1 MLFNIF
7 FNKFF
12 KKDFAKRKNIST
24 FAENSDDEPTALAT
38 DFGKPIVLSGK
49 SAEDFERRMHEVEK
63 EAEYRRLHPKEK
75 TLEEL
80 KKNLSYEEIMLG
92 IYLKNVDLRRKK
104 IENIK
109 KQIEEKSHN
118 TDGEV

>member
-1 MLFNIF
+1 ML

-12 KKDFAKRKNIST
+12 KKFLKKSFAKRKNIST
-24 FAENSDDEPTALAT
+24 FAENSDNEPTALAT

-49 SAEDFERRMHEVEK
+49 SAEDFERRMHEAEK

-75 TLEEL
+75 TLVEL
-80 KKNLSYEEIMLG
+80 KNNLSYEEIMLG
-92 IYLKNVDLRRKK
+92 IYLKNIDLRRKR

-109 KQIEEKSHN
+109 KQIEEKLNN
-118 TDGEV
+118 TDGKI

>member
-7 FNKFF
+7 FKKFF
-12 KKDFAKRKNIST
+12 KKNFAKRKNIST
-24 FAENSDDEPTALAT
+24 FAENSDNEPTALAT
-38 DFGKPIVLSGK
+38 DVGKPIVLSGK
-49 SAEDFERRMHEVEK
+49 SAEEFERRMHEAEK
-63 EAEYRRLHPKEK
+63 KAEYRRLHPKEK

-80 KKNLSYEEIMLG
+80 KKILSYEEIMLG
-92 IYLKNVDLRRKK
+92 IHLKNVYSRRKK

-118 TDGEV
+118 TDGKI

>member
-49 SAEDFERRMHEVEK
+49 SAEDLERRMHEVEK

>member
-1 MLFNIF
+1 MLFNNF

-12 KKDFAKRKNIST
+12 KKDFAKQKNIST
-24 FAENSDDEPTALAT
+24 FAENSDNEPTALAT
-38 DFGKPIVLSGK
+38 DVGKPIVLSGK

-80 KKNLSYEEIMLG
+80 KNNLSYEEIMLR
-92 IYLKNVDLRRKK
+92 INLRNIDLIRKR

-109 KQIEEKSHN
+109 KQIKEKLNN
-118 TDGEV
+118 TDGKI

>member
-1 MLFNIF
+1 MLFNNF

-12 KKDFAKRKNIST
+12 KKDFAKQKNIST

-118 TDGEV
+118 TDGKI

>member
-1 MLFNIF
+1 ML

-12 KKDFAKRKNIST
+12 NRFFKKNFAKRKNIST
-24 FAENSDDEPTALAT
+24 FAENSDNEPTALAT
-38 DFGKPIVLSGK
+38 DFGKPIILSGK

-80 KKNLSYEEIMLG
+80 KKILSYEEIMLG
-92 IYLKNVDLRRKK
+92 IHLKNVYSRRKK

-118 TDGEV
+118 TDGKI

>member
-7 FNKFF
+7 FKSFF
-12 KKDFAKRKNIST
+12 KKNFAKRKNIST
-24 FAENSDDEPTALAT
+24 FAENSDNEPTALAT
-38 DFGKPIVLSGK
+38 DVGKPIVLSGK

-80 KKNLSYEEIMLG
+80 KNNLSYEEIMLG
-92 IYLKNVDLRRKK
+92 VHLRNIDLRRKR
-104 IENIK
+104 IEHIK

>member
-1 MLFNIF
+1 MLFNSF

-12 KKDFAKRKNIST
+12 KKDFAKQKNIST

-38 DFGKPIVLSGK
+38 DFGKPIILSGK
-49 SAEDFERRMHEVEK
+49 SAEDFERRMHEAEK
-63 EAEYRRLHPKEK
+63 KAEYRRLHPKEK

-92 IYLKNVDLRRKK
+92 IYLNNIDLRRKR
-104 IENIK
+104 IEHIK

>member
-7 FNKFF
+7 FKKFF
-12 KKDFAKRKNIST
+12 KKNFAKRKNIST
-24 FAENSDDEPTALAT
+24 FAENSDNEPTALAT
-38 DFGKPIVLSGK
+38 DFGKPIILSGK

-92 IYLKNVDLRRKK
+92 IYLKNIDLRRKR

-118 TDGEV
+118 TDGKI

>member
-7 FNKFF
+7 FKKFF
-12 KKDFAKRKNIST
+12 KKNFAKRKNIST
-24 FAENSDDEPTALAT
+24 FAENSDNEPTALAT
-38 DFGKPIVLSGK
+38 DFGKPIILSGK

-80 KKNLSYEEIMLG
+80 KKILSYEEIMLG
-92 IYLKNVDLRRKK
+92 IHLKNVYSRRKK

-118 TDGEV
+118 TDVKI

>member
-1 MLFNIF
+1 MLFNNF

-12 KKDFAKRKNIST
+12 KKDFAKQKNIST

-92 IYLKNVDLRRKK
+92 IYLNNIDLRRKR
-104 IENIK
+104 IEHIK

>member
-7 FNKFF
+7 FKKFF
-12 KKDFAKRKNIST
+12 KKNFAKRKNIST
-24 FAENSDDEPTALAT
+24 FAENSDNELTALAT
-38 DFGKPIVLSGK
+38 DFGKPIILSGK

-80 KKNLSYEEIMLG
+80 KKILSYEEIMLG
-92 IYLKNVDLRRKK
+92 IHLKNVYSRRKK

-118 TDGEV
+118 TDGKI

>member
-1 MLFNIF
+1 
-7 FNKFF
+7 
-12 KKDFAKRKNIST
+12 
-24 FAENSDDEPTALAT
+24 
-38 DFGKPIVLSGK
+38 
-49 SAEDFERRMHEVEK
+49 MHEVEK

-92 IYLKNVDLRRKK
+92 IHLKNIDLRRKK

-118 TDGEV
+118 TDGKI

>member
-7 FNKFF
+7 FKKFF
-12 KKDFAKRKNIST
+12 KKNFAKRKNIST
-24 FAENSDDEPTALAT
+24 FAENSDNEPTALAT
-38 DFGKPIVLSGK
+38 DFGKPIILSGK

-80 KKNLSYEEIMLG
+80 KKILSYEEIMLG
-92 IYLKNVDLRRKK
+92 MHLKNVYSRRKK

-109 KQIEEKSHN
+109 KQIEEKLNN
-118 TDGEV
+118 TDGKI

>member
-1 MLFNIF
+1 MLFNNF

-12 KKDFAKRKNIST
+12 KKDFAKQKNIST

-38 DFGKPIVLSGK
+38 DFGKPIILSGK

-92 IYLKNVDLRRKK
+92 IYLNNIDLRRKR
-104 IENIK
+104 IEHIK
-109 KQIEEKSHN
+109 KQIKEKSHN

>member
-1 MLFNIF
+1 MLFNNF

-12 KKDFAKRKNIST
+12 KKDFAKQKNIST
-24 FAENSDDEPTALAT
+24 FAENSDNEPTALAT
-38 DFGKPIVLSGK
+38 DVGKPIVLSGK

-92 IYLKNVDLRRKK
+92 IYLNNIDLRRKR
-104 IENIK
+104 IEHIK
-109 KQIEEKSHN
+109 KQIKEKLNN
-118 TDGEV
+118 TDGKI

>member
-1 MLFNIF
+1 MLFNNF

-12 KKDFAKRKNIST
+12 KKDFAKQKNIST

-38 DFGKPIVLSGK
+38 DFGKPIILSGK
-49 SAEDFERRMHEVEK
+49 SAEDFERRMHEAEK
-63 EAEYRRLHPKEK
+63 KAEYRRLHPKDK

-92 IYLKNVDLRRKK
+92 IHLKNIDLRRKR
-104 IENIK
+104 IEHIK

>member
-7 FNKFF
+7 FKKFF
-12 KKDFAKRKNIST
+12 KKNFAKRKNIST
-24 FAENSDDEPTALAT
+24 FAENSDNEPTALAT
-38 DFGKPIVLSGK
+38 DFGKPIILSGK

-80 KKNLSYEEIMLG
+80 KKILSYEEIMLG
-92 IYLKNVDLRRKK
+92 IHLKNVYSRRKK

-118 TDGEV
+118 TDGKI

>member
-12 KKDFAKRKNIST
+12 KKDFAKQKNIST

-38 DFGKPIVLSGK
+38 DFGKPIILSGK

-63 EAEYRRLHPKEK
+63 EAKYRRLHPKEK

-92 IYLKNVDLRRKK
+92 IYLKNIDLRRKR
-104 IENIK
+104 IEHIK

>member
-1 MLFNIF
+1 MLFNNF

-12 KKDFAKRKNIST
+12 KKDFAKQKNISI

-38 DFGKPIVLSGK
+38 DFGKPIILSGK

-92 IYLKNVDLRRKK
+92 IYLNNIDLRRKR
-104 IENIK
+104 IEHIK

>member
-1 MLFNIF
+1 MLFNNF
-7 FNKFF
+7 FNSFF
-12 KKDFAKRKNIST
+12 QKNFAKRKNIST
-24 FAENSDDEPTALAT
+24 FAENSDNEPTALAT
-38 DFGKPIVLSGK
+38 DVGKPIVLSGK

-80 KKNLSYEEIMLG
+80 KNNLSYEEIMLG
-92 IYLKNVDLRRKK
+92 VHLRNIDLRRKR

-109 KQIEEKSHN
+109 KQIKEKLNN
-118 TDGEV
+118 TDGKI

>member
-1 MLFNIF
+1 MLFNNF

-12 KKDFAKRKNIST
+12 KKDFAKQKNIST

-38 DFGKPIVLSGK
+38 DFGKPIILSGK
-49 SAEDFERRMHEVEK
+49 SAEDFERRMHEVDK
-63 EAEYRRLHPKEK
+63 KAEYRRLHPKKK

-80 KKNLSYEEIMLG
+80 KKNLSYEEMMLG
-92 IYLKNVDLRRKK
+92 IYLNNIDLRRKR
-104 IENIK
+104 IEHIK

>member
-1 MLFNIF
+1 MLFNNF

-12 KKDFAKRKNIST
+12 KKDFAKQKNIST

-38 DFGKPIVLSGK
+38 DFGKPIILSGK

-63 EAEYRRLHPKEK
+63 KAEYRRLHPKEK
-75 TLEEL
+75 TLEEV
-80 KKNLSYEEIMLG
+80 KNEHAYEEIMLRRNRRN
-92 IYLKNVDLRRKK
+92 IDLIRKR

-109 KQIEEKSHN
+109 KQIKEKLNN
-118 TDGEV
+118 TDGKI

>member
-1 MLFNIF
+1 MLFNNF

-12 KKDFAKRKNIST
+12 KKDFAKQKNIST

-38 DFGKPIVLSGK
+38 DFGKPIILSGK

-92 IYLKNVDLRRKK
+92 IHLKNVDLRRKR
-104 IENIK
+104 IEHIK

>member
-1 MLFNIF
+1 MLFNNF
-7 FNKFF
+7 FNSFF
-12 KKDFAKRKNIST
+12 QKNFAKRKNIST
-24 FAENSDDEPTALAT
+24 FAENSNNEPTALAT
-38 DFGKPIVLSGK
+38 DVGKPIILSGK

-80 KKNLSYEEIMLG
+80 KKILSYEEIMLG
-92 IYLKNVDLRRKK
+92 IHLKNVYSRRKK

-118 TDGEV
+118 TDGKI